1 MNIKFDFIGKRK
13 IFYGLS
19 ILILIIGIGSLFVQ
33 GLNLGIDFTGG
44 TSIQV
49 SFDNKKVDV
58 GDVRAVLSEQG
69 HGKDQIQK
77 LSDGS
82 YQIKTKFMN
91 QNEQEEYIK
100 VLSDKF
106 GKTSIDR
113 TSAVGPTMGKEILQ
127 KGVIALAVAMIL
139 MIAYITVR
147 FEWRFA
153 ISGILALF
161 HDVFMVLSF
170 FSIFQWEVNS
180 SFVAAILTIFGY
192 SINDTIVIFDR
203 IRENLGRVKREEL
216 ASTINDSIIAT
227 LRRSIFT
234 STSTLLPLLAVF
246 IFGGETT
253 RYFVLAII
261 IGIVSGTYSSIF
273 NASPLWYDISIR
285 SDKKRF

>member
-1 MNIKFDFIGKRK
+1 MNFNFDFVGKRK
-13 IFYGLS
+13 IFYILS
-19 ILILIIGIGSLFVQ
+19 ILILVIGLGSLAIQ

-44 TSIQV
+44 TSFQV
-49 SFDNKKVDV
+49 SFEKNDVDV
-58 GDVRAVLSEQG
+58 ADVREVLSEKG

-91 QNEQEEYIK
+91 QAEQEEYIK
-100 VLSDKF
+100 ILSDQL
-106 GKTSIDR
+106 GKTSVDR

-127 KGVIALAVAMIL
+127 KGLIALFVAMLL

-147 FEWRFA
+147 FELRFA

-161 HDVFMVLSF
+161 HDVFIVLSF

-203 IRENLGRVKREEL
+203 IRENLGRVKREDL
-216 ASTINDSIIAT
+216 AATVNKSINAT

-234 STSTLLPLLAVF
+234 SVSTLLPLLAVF
-246 IFGGETT
+246 LFGGETT

-261 IGIVSGTYSSIF
+261 IGILSGTYSSIL
-273 NASPLWYDISIR
+273 NASPIWYDISMR
-285 SDKKRF
+285 TKKKRF